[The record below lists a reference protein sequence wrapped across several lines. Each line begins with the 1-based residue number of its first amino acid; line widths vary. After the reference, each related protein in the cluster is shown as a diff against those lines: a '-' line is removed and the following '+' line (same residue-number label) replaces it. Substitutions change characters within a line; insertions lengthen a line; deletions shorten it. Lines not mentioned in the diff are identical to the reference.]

1 MIVIDSLKPQL
12 HHSIR
17 WKAIRAAYGLCI
29 YVCVW
34 SRFLPKWKTATL
46 TSLNKSSLVKMY
58 SYSWFLFNILIR
70 LLHWYSSVRVVFSV
84 ILVKFWHQNC
94 THFIS
99 KILQFSFLCWCF
111 QTVFNS
117 FKYLFEFLYSHLG
130 MLLILLG
137 EGSILIFFFYNLPI
151 S

>member
-17 WKAIRAAYGLCI
+17 WEAIRAAYGPCI

-34 SRFLPKWKTATL
+34 SRVLPKWKTATL

-58 SYSWFLFNILIR
+58 SYSWFLFTILIR
-70 LLHWYSSVRVVFSV
+70 PLRCYSSVRVVFSV
-84 ILVKFWHQNC
+84 TLIKFWYHNC
-94 THFIS
+94 THLIS
-99 KILQFSFLCWCF
+99 KIFLSLLMLW
-111 QTVFNS
+111 NS
-117 FKYLFEFLYSHLG
+117 FKYLFEFLCSHLG

-137 EGSILIFFFYNLPI
+137 VGSILIFFFYNLPI